1 MITKHSLL
9 LLFSFLNVAIDCA
22 CAQSTLLK
30 NATVID
36 GTGASPK
43 PNTDILITN
52 GNISAV
58 GKNLTA
64 KNAKVIDLTGKTV
77 IPAIT
82 SAHVHVG
89 TLKGTSS
96 AAENYTRENITNQL
110 VKYQN
115 YGITNVLSLGTDR
128 PLIFHGFADSTV
140 AGLIPGARLYSAG
153 YGFNIPEASP
163 ASWMNMLLRPN
174 TKEEVPALMDSVAKV
189 KPTVLK
195 MWVDDHGGKAKKM
208 DKDIYKTI
216 ITEAHKRNI
225 RVAAHL
231 FNVAD
236 ANDLVDAGLDIIAHS
251 IRDAVVDDALLA
263 KMKAKKVIYIP
274 TLSLDEYAYSY
285 ESNPS
290 WINDPFFKASLE
302 PGVYEMLTSEA
313 YHNSVKN
320 SPDFE
325 RNKMAFKN
333 AMTNLKK
340 IHAAGIIVALGTD
353 SGAFAVRTQG
363 FTEHHEMELMAKA
376 GISTVDIIKISTS
389 NAATALKINNHYG
402 TVAAGKRADLVVLNQ
417 NPIADIQNTRTIF
430 SIWKNGIE
438 VSKGPLT
445 H

>member
-1 MITKHSLL
+1 MILRL
-9 LLFSFLNVAIDCA
+9 SFLFLLSFLTVTIDGA
-22 CAQSTLLK
+22 SAQSILLK
-30 NATVID
+30 NATIID
-36 GTGASPK
+36 GTGTSAKTNS
-43 PNTDILITN
+43 DILISN
-52 GNISAV
+52 GTISAV
-58 GKNLTA
+58 GKNLSS

-77 IPAIT
+77 IPALT

-89 TLKGTSS
+89 TLKGTTST
-96 AAENYTRENITNQL
+96 AENYTRENITNQL

-128 PLIFHGFADSTV
+128 PLIFNGFADSTI

-189 KPTVLK
+189 RPTVLK

-216 ITEAHKRNI
+216 IAEAHKRNI

-236 ANDLVDAGLDIIAHS
+236 ANDLIEAGLDIIAHS
-251 IRDAVVDDALLA
+251 IRDAVVDDALVA
-263 KMKAKKVIYIP
+263 KMKSKKVIYIP
-274 TLSLDEYAYSY
+274 TLSLDEYAYIY

-290 WINDPFFKASLE
+290 WIDDPFFKASLE

-333 AMTNLKK
+333 ALLNLKK

-376 GISTVDIIKISTS
+376 GISPIDIIKISTS
-389 NAATALKINNHYG
+389 NAATALKINELYG
-402 TVAAGKRADLVVLNQ
+402 TIAVGKRADLLVLNQ
-417 NPIADIQNTRTIF
+417 NPATDIQNTKTIF
-430 SIWKNGIE
+430 SVWKNGIE
-438 VSKGPLT
+438 VSKGPT
-445 H
+445 AH